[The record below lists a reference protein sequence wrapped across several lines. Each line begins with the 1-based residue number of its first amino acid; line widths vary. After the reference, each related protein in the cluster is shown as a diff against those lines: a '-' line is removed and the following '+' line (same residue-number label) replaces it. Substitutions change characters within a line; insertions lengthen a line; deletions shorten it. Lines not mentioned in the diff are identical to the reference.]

1 MPFIARVIVSD
12 GWSIEVISTVE
23 NNAESVTTVLFRL
36 YGRVFVSLGNN
47 NERCYLLLVIT
58 VRTPQ
63 PCPGHFNESTLSLC
77 PEANRLQII
86 VGNLG

>member
-1 MPFIARVIVSD
+1 MPFITRDIVSD

-58 VRTPQ
+58 VRSPA
-63 PCPGHFNESTLSLC
+63 PAALMSPHLAC
-77 PEANRLQII
+77 ARRLTASK
-86 VGNLG
+86 

>member
-58 VRTPQ
+58 VRSSAALPR
-63 PCPGHFNESTLSLC
+63 PL
-77 PEANRLQII
+77 
-86 VGNLG
+86 

>member
-23 NNAESVTTVLFRL
+23 NNAEWVTTVLFRL

-58 VRTPQ
+58 VRSPA
-63 PCPGHFNESTLSLC
+63 PATLMSPHLAC
-77 PEANRLQII
+77 ARRLTASK
-86 VGNLG
+86 

>member
-12 GWSIEVISTVE
+12 GSSIEVISTVE
-23 NNAESVTTVLFRL
+23 NNAEWVTTVLFRL

-47 NERCYLLLVIT
+47 NDCCYLLLVIT
-58 VRTPQ
+58 VRS
-63 PCPGHFNESTLSLC
+63 PGRLNESTLSFC
-77 PEANRLQII
+77 PRAHRLQII